1 MKLPFLPWGYGLGVR
16 FIFLKSLGLHHT
28 LYLLCLYQV
37 IYCTGEYPCLGVQWW
52 MSMWYHVYQTQMRE
66 ISLLCCWVIQKHKY
80 GNNVNAFLI
89 LWLFLSLPQKS
100 LLPFLC
106 LYLLLQ
112 MNPFIKYWYN
122 AHQIYEVS
130 HSAGHEVEMCMLH
143 LQGKGLVRL
152 LTVWSQSSRQKSW
165 FWNLIKVVCL
175 AQFYNSLVYAWLQLH
190 TSSFTAVCY
199 GQ

>member
-1 MKLPFLPWGYGLGVR
+1 MSSGGWACD
-16 FIFLKSLGLHHT
+16 IM
-28 LYLLCLYQV
+28 
-37 IYCTGEYPCLGVQWW
+37 CTKHKWERLACCAVN
-52 MSMWYHVYQTQMRE
+52 
-66 ISLLCCWVIQKHKY
+66 CWVIQKHKY

-100 LLPFLC
+100 LLPFLR

-175 AQFYNSLVYAWLQLH
+175 AQFYNSLVYAWLQLY